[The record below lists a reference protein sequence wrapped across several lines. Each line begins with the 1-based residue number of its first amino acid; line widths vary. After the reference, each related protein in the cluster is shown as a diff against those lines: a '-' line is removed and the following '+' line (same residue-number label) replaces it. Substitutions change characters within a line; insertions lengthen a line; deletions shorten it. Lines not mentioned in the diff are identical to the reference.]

1 MTVNDWGFGIVGVL
15 GSGAQFTEAM
25 AIMFAMDDLA
35 AGDEESDDELLAVE
49 SEEVTVAGLM
59 LASGVYDPSHAFPEA
74 VRFDSAGR
82 QGLSLPALRAGYR
95 GLCGVVGNVSLSDRH
110 QAVVMRVLRC
120 LGWAPSAV
128 RRRMPYT
135 AKQLRAALAGIPSVA
150 GSLPAGGMAAQ
161 AARDVELVS
170 DPAGR
175 TAEELLEARLQSVE
189 APEDDQARV
198 DQALLWL
205 FRGVPLRLDDNSHA
219 ADT

>member
-1 MTVNDWGFGIVGVL
+1 
-15 GSGAQFTEAM
+15 
-25 AIMFAMDDLA
+25 MFAMDDLA

-49 SEEVTVAGLM
+49 SEEATVAGLM
-59 LASGVYDPSHAFPEA
+59 LASGLYDPSHAFPEA

-95 GLCGVVGNVSLSDRH
+95 GLCGVAGNVSLSDRH
-110 QAVVMRVLRC
+110 QAVVARVLRC

-135 AKQLRAALAGIPSVA
+135 AKQLRAALVGIPSVS
-150 GSLPAGGMAAQ
+150 GSPPVGGAAAQ
-161 AARDVELVS
+161 AALDDELVS

-175 TAEELLEARLQSVE
+175 TRTAEERLEARLQSVE

-205 FRGVPLRLDDNSHA
+205 FRGVPLRLDDTPNT
-219 ADT
+219 ADV